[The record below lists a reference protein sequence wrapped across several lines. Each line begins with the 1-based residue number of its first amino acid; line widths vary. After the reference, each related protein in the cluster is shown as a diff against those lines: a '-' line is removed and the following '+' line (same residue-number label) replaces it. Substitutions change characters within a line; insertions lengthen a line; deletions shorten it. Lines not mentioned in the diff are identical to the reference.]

1 MQHRQLLDQFL
12 LPAECD
18 SAYLPKLDESL
29 ILIIPE
35 SAKRY
40 DRQLSRLQQFS
51 MDALGAVAWLHDDLN
66 KEEQVDRTQVV
77 VAIQTALTLLGNAA
91 AQISLE
97 C

>member
-1 MQHRQLLDQFL
+1 MQRRQLLNQLL

-51 MDALGAVAWLHDDLN
+51 MDALGSVAWLPDDLN

-77 VAIQTALTLLGNAA
+77 AAIQTALTLLGNAA